1 MEKIKNLTIG
11 QLVNNIVELYEDM
24 ENNPGTPLLLNGKYI
39 TSKPYMLKSVTDTMA
54 KDIMN
59 AVYKK
64 LQQKKKQKEN
74 EMLISIQL
82 ELKYLIEGQTKV
94 ISKDL
99 RHYLENTV
107 LPNIEKEVK

>member
-1 MEKIKNLTIG
+1 MKEKITIE
-11 QLVNNIVELYEDM
+11 QIVNNIVALYEDM
-24 ENNPGTPLLLNGKYI
+24 ENNPGTPVLLKGKYI
-39 TSKPYMLKSVTDTMA
+39 TSKPYMVKSATDMIA

-64 LQQKKKQKEN
+64 LQQKKKQKER
-74 EMLISIQL
+74 EKLMGMQL
-82 ELKYLIEGQTKV
+82 NLRHLLEGHTKV
-94 ISKDL
+94 ISEDL